1 MNIDIT
7 GAFFILWIQYDYPQT
22 QCKEGAS
29 DVNVNWTTPITFH
42 LFDWYEAYLKGYCV
56 KISYL

>member
-42 LFDWYEAYLKGYCV
+42 LFDWYEAYLKL
-56 KISYL
+56 I